1 MYFPQCIGKP
11 ALAAY
16 DASSAGVVGAGC
28 EPQDQHMVS
37 NSASNL
43 DGFQYVYRSR
53 AHGAPAASTNTNT
66 RACRCKQC

>member
-1 MYFPQCIGKP
+1 
-11 ALAAY
+11 
-16 DASSAGVVGAGC
+16 
-28 EPQDQHMVS
+28 MVS

-66 RACRCKQC
+66 RARSCKHCQRARRWYGCHGE